1 MANQH
6 NIING
11 PYIAAAR
18 KKGLKPLLHMGASNQ
33 ILFIYEI
40 ATDMLLT
47 WIIVFHV
54 ITRSI
59 WFPDVLNPDGRVAS
73 PVP

>member
-18 KKGLKPLLHMGASNQ
+18 KKGLKPLLQSGASNQ
-33 ILFIYEI
+33 DLFIDDI
-40 ATDMLLT
+40 AIDMLLT
-47 WIIVFHV
+47 
-54 ITRSI
+54 
-59 WFPDVLNPDGRVAS
+59 
-73 PVP
+73 